1 MLSTSEETC
10 VILVD
15 AKPES
20 DQSYNLQWAEN
31 HHSILKRLEHARYP
45 EQKHQK
51 SSSSPKNLPNTYS
64 NAHGQ
69 FGSKNHQSYSP
80 QDTENQYSIPRNYKK
95 EVKFSKRAD
104 DSPECSKKIERPAR
118 RRSKSEN
125 YRPCSKSEDY
135 RPCIYRKTEEH
146 LSTIKTEKKEVKSVK
161 KKPKRDPNSTIFRAC
176 LW

>member
-31 HHSILKRLEHARYP
+31 HHSILKRLENARYP

-51 SSSSPKNLPNTYS
+51 SSNSPNNFQNTCMSS
-64 NAHGQ
+64 HGQ

-80 QDTENQYSIPRNYKK
+80 QDTENQYSLPRNYKK
-95 EVKFSKRAD
+95 EVKFSPKISKRAA
-104 DSPECSKKIERPAR
+104 DSPECSKKLERATR
-118 RRSKSEN
+118 RR
-125 YRPCSKSEDY
+125 SKSEDY

-146 LSTIKTEKKEVKSVK
+146 VSTIKTEKKEVKSVK